1 MKRLLLLIA
10 LVLGSAVA
18 WADGWY
24 GTSPQTSSEKE
35 TPVFLQVKVNGAVMN
50 TGVEVAAYVEGEC
63 RAIVTSPMDV
73 DGNYFYRLRV
83 RGNADDVGK
92 DISFKV
98 FYNKLVYTFPA
109 KTHAF
114 DEETVPA
121 SNPIIL
127 NVDAVMGISLTNP
140 INIVAAIPATRDL
153 TQDITILY
161 DEANRKNESALESV
175 FTYTWTPAAVILSV
189 AGNTLTA
196 SAVTPPDGIALDL
209 TVKGP
214 NYGNNAGP
222 KQYSFTTST
231 QVIVTEPVVEVSKIT
246 VSPATLTLEV
256 GENYLT
262 KMNELCTVTVE
273 PAEASDKSWSTSIDP
288 TSTATAST
296 AGIITAPG
304 TLKVIVT
311 SNSNPEVKAT
321 LTITVPT
328 PVSFKYPAELMLSKL
343 HATPMAFTEF
353 VGDNFDKSLIT
364 VTFSNASN
372 DQPCATAVMA
382 DDTGLN
388 WNVTGLYVG
397 NSYTY
402 QVKYNGTPMKTTT
415 DGTAG
420 VVRIPAE
427 VALNNAGWDWISLY
441 AFQSGKAPY
450 TLKPAGDYLGWLNL
464 NANNKVID
472 VRSQTALLY
481 NDDIYGFIG
490 DITEL
495 SPTGGM
501 YKVKAKYEDANL
513 CVIDLGAD
521 CDLVTST
528 TETYNTIQTGY
539 TWISFPMETATT
551 IGDTRL
557 AETAQSGDMII
568 GKTSSALFNGT
579 EWQPADFALLPGK
592 GYIYYTTGGG
602 GFRPNFNAP
611 ASGGV
616 KRFAPKQP
624 FNSHLSTF
632 NSTPSPW
639 KYDASPFADNM
650 PVVAALEGVED
661 GDRFSIGAYVGSECR
676 GEGRAVDGNLFIIN
690 VAGKAGEL
698 VRFRLYDKETE
709 EFFDLDQ
716 ALIYTAMHG
725 SLRAPVRLSGSGV
738 VDAVKGIHHSQFTIH
753 NDGNAYNLAGQRISN
768 APLKKGV
775 IIQNGRKVVK

>member
-1 MKRLLLLIA
+1 MKRLLLLFA

-50 TGVEVAAYVEGEC
+50 TGVEVAAYVESEC
-63 RAIVTSPMDV
+63 RAIITSPMDV

-83 RGNADDVGK
+83 RGNTADVGK

-109 KTHAF
+109 KTHVF
-114 DEETVPA
+114 DGETVPA

-127 NVDAVMGISLTNP
+127 NVDAVMGVSLTNP
-140 INIVAAIPATRDL
+140 INIVAAIPAVRDL

-161 DEANRKNESALESV
+161 DETNRKNESSLESEL
-175 FTYTWTPAAVILSV
+175 TYTWTPAAAILSV
-189 AGNTLTA
+189 EGNTLTA
-196 SAVTPPDGIALDL
+196 SAVTPPDGISLNL

-214 NYGNNAGP
+214 NYGSNAGP
-222 KQYSFTTST
+222 KIYSFTTST
-231 QVIVTEPVVEVSKIT
+231 QVIVTEPIVEVSKIT
-246 VSPATLTLEV
+246 ISPSTLTLDV

-262 KMNELCTVTVE
+262 KMSELCSVTVE
-273 PAEASDKSWSTSIDP
+273 PSNASDQSWSTSLDP
-288 TSTATAST
+288 TSTATANT
-296 AGIITAPG
+296 AGIITGPG
-304 TLKVIVT
+304 TLKVIIT
-311 SNSNPEVKAT
+311 SNSNPDIKTT

-328 PVSFKYPAELMLSKL
+328 PVSFKYPAELILSKL
-343 HATPMAFTEF
+343 HNTSMAFTEF
-353 VGDNFDKSLIT
+353 IGDNFDKSLIT
-364 VTFSNASN
+364 ITFSNATN
-372 DQPCATAVMA
+372 GEPCATAVMT
-382 DDTGLN
+382 DETGLN
-388 WNVTGLYVG
+388 WNVMGQYVG
-397 NSYTY
+397 NNYTY
-402 QVKYNGTPMKTTT
+402 QVKYNGAPMKTTA

-427 VALNNAGWDWISLY
+427 VALNNTGWDWISLY
-441 AFQSGKAPY
+441 AFQNGKAPY
-450 TLKPAGDYLGWLNL
+450 LLKPAANYLGWLNL

-481 NDDIYGFIG
+481 NDETYGFIG

-513 CVIDLGAD
+513 CIIDLGAD

-528 TETYNTIQTGY
+528 TETYNTIQKGY
-539 TWISFPMETATT
+539 TWISYPLETATT
-551 IGDTRL
+551 IAETRL
-557 AETAQSGDMII
+557 AETAQTGDIII
-568 GKTSSALFNGT
+568 GKMSSATFDGT
-579 EWQPADFALLPGK
+579 KWMPADFALQPGK

-611 ASGGV
+611 TGGGV
-616 KRFAPKQP
+616 KRFAPSTL
-624 FNSHLSTF
+624 NSKPSSQ

-639 KYDASPFADNM
+639 KYDTSPFADNM
-650 PVVAALEGVED
+650 PVIAALENIED
-661 GDRFSIGAYVGSECR
+661 GDRFSIGAYVGNECR
-676 GEGRAVDGNLFIIN
+676 GEGRAVDGNLFMIN

-698 VRFRLYDKETE
+698 VHFRLYDKVTE

-716 ALIYTAMHG
+716 SLIYTAMHG
-725 SLRAPVRLSGSGV
+725 SLKAPVRLSGIGV
-738 VDAVKGIHHSQFTIH
+738 VDGISSVQRTEQEE
-753 NDGNAYNLAGQRISN
+753 ATYTLTGQKVSKN
-768 APLKKGV
+768 FHGV
-775 IIQNGRKVVK
+775 VVTKGRKQMKR